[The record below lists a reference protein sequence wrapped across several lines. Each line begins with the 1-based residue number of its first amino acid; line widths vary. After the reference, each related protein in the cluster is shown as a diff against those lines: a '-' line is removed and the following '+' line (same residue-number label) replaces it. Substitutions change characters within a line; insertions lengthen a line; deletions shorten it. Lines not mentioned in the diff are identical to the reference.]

1 MSQLK
6 AVQLSHVHVYKQ
18 NDVMRDVSYVLS
30 KQVISVTEVRDNN
43 LKKSE
48 NLLDCVME
56 FDEIWRQ

>member
-6 AVQLSHVHVYKQ
+6 AVQLSHAHVYKQ

-48 NLLDCVME
+48 NLLNCVME